1 MSAVDA
7 EAPAQRNAPVLPA
20 LLLMLLTLVLGT
32 MPDWARLP
40 KPTTGLSFEQAELA
54 VAGQPAETVRLP
66 HSFHPAKAGA
76 ASVAY
81 EIVFILPEIP
91 SQPQEI
97 YIPALRHDL
106 SFTLNGNPGP
116 LPLVSPW
123 MQPSQGITLLLR
135 VPPNLFVAG
144 ANRLRLELT
153 RAEGQIPFYLSAV
166 HLGPVDALG
175 QSPWFAMLQAGQA
188 RIAAVVLHMVVVLG
202 LITLW
207 TARRHDPVFRWLAL
221 LGCTTLAVTFL
232 EMEGAT
238 LAAAT
243 GALVSL
249 PNLLL
254 GSFGLIVLGLAL
266 ALAEQARPP
275 WLIHAVWI
283 LPLALLGG
291 VRLLPA
297 WPMLAV
303 LVSVAIALGGYLGA
317 ALVLIIGFWR
327 QKRWTMGLLA
337 VPFLLVGWIGLRD
350 FIVVLGLRDAPFL
363 LSSYLRP
370 LTMLAIV
377 VLLMR
382 RLATSLNSL
391 DRANDDLRQRLAEQ
405 QSELSALHERE
416 RRRAAQTVREDER
429 QRLTLDLHDGLS
441 GHLVSIIAL
450 SERGADHKIVEG
462 AARAALDD
470 LRLVINSLDIG
481 DQDLPLAMAGFRE
494 KLEPQLR
501 RLGVALDWSMEKLPD
516 ISGVTPGNALS
527 VLRIL
532 QEAVTNALKHGT
544 SRTIQIQGR
553 SDSSGAAITIGNDAA
568 GDDEIGAG
576 HGLNNMRRRAE
587 ALGGHA
593 QFERDANQA
602 LLTLRLPLRLPDR

>member
-1 MSAVDA
+1 MSAADA
-7 EAPAQRNAPVLPA
+7 EVSAQRKAPALPA
-20 LLLMLLTLVLGT
+20 FLLILLTLVLGT

-40 KPTTGLSFEQAELA
+40 IPTAGLIFEQAELA
-54 VAGQPAETVRLP
+54 VAGRPNETAQLP

-76 ASVAY
+76 ASAAY
-81 EIVFILPEIP
+81 EVVFTLPEIP

-97 YIPALRHDL
+97 YIPALRHNL

-123 MQPSQGITLLLR
+123 MQPTQGITLLLR
-135 VPPNLFVAG
+135 VPPNLFVVG
-144 ANRLRLELT
+144 TNRLRLELT

-166 HLGPVDALG
+166 HLGPIDVLG

-188 RIAAVVLHMVVVLG
+188 RIAALVLHMVVVLG
-202 LITLW
+202 LVTLW

-238 LAAAT
+238 LGAAT
-243 GALVSL
+243 GSLVL
-249 PNLLL
+249 LQNLLL

-266 ALAEQARPP
+266 ALAERARPP

-283 LPLALLGG
+283 LPLILVGC
-291 VRLLPA
+291 VRLLPT

-303 LVSVAIALGGYLGA
+303 LISVAMALMGYLGA
-317 ALVLIIGFWR
+317 ALVLIISFWR

-405 QSELSALHERE
+405 ESELSALHERD
-416 RRRAAQTVREDER
+416 RRHAAQTVREDER

-450 SERGADHKIVEG
+450 SERGADHRIVEG

-501 RLGVALDWSMEKLPD
+501 RLGVALDWSMEKLPE

-532 QEAVTNALKHGT
+532 QEAVTNAIKHGT
-544 SRTIQIQGR
+544 TATIRIQGR
-553 SDSSGAAITIGNDAA
+553 PDSNGAAITIGNDVAEEN
-568 GDDEIGAG
+568 EIRSG
-576 HGLNNMRRRAE
+576 HGLNNMARRAE
-587 ALGGHA
+587 GLGG
-593 QFERDANQA
+593 QVCFERADSQA
-602 LLTLRLPLRLPDR
+602 VLTLRLPLRLADR